1 MKTDSVKLVKV
12 FLFLALV
19 MTMPHLGSAQ
29 DDAEL
34 PSDLDQ
40 LIQMKTQLLQE
51 YAELQKNGPEDKAIV
66 ALRSIVNIHRK
77 AFQVATAN
85 KEDDDLIVKLRNVYG
100 NDGEY
105 LSDELFRR
113 NEFKESATLRSEL
126 GKLYGEVLGPD
137 HPSART
143 MHWKAVAAKKLS
155 SAPRAK
161 QIAYSVAAE
170 AEPNGAQALK
180 SGQYDVAAQIFSQ
193 LVDAQVAVIGESHP
207 FVAGAL
213 NEYGQALWLQ
223 KKIPEAEAAYQRS
236 LKAREATTGKDLQYA
251 ATSFNLG
258 RLYQDTERF
267 ADSEKAYLETASI
280 EEPILGST
288 DKSFLQTLNQLGIL
302 YELAGETDKQAAI
315 QKRISDADP
324 LATIV
329 AHMPKGTI
337 AAAAIRPSRMT
348 ADPGLQMM
356 PFEVIEATGKQQ
368 FGVNPLD
375 VEAFAAFGTLPVGE
389 PPFNF
394 GFLFKMKDGVQPE
407 FPWHQPEHSAQVE
420 FSNGQH
426 YWKANSAAAAP
437 MCSMEFQD
445 GTVLIGTEESVRQS
459 LTQAGGSSVGTM
471 LLDARDNGHIVAVA
485 NVEIIRGFVMAGLQ
499 EAPPMPPALEG
510 LKGLPADVNSVRA
523 WMNLSEGL
531 KLSCVLSTTDEDA
544 AGRTSAAITEALSFG
559 QQMAMQEME
568 KSMAGDDPVQQATL
582 AYARRVA
589 GSYFSQ
595 IAPKVSGTDVVI
607 EANLIDS
614 SMVGGPVAI
623 ALLLPAVQQAREA
636 ARRTQDKNSL
646 KQIGLALHNYHDTFN
661 AFPARANYDESG
673 NSLLSWR
680 VHLLPYLE
688 QNELYEQFHLDEPWD
703 SEHNLTLVQMMPEV
717 YQSKSFNDLEKT
729 IFLTADGA
737 GTMMEG
743 TEGIS
748 IEDVTDGTSNTIFV
762 LEVNPENA
770 VIWTKPEDL
779 PFDPENPAA
788 GLGEIRRQG
797 FQAFFTD
804 GSVRFIPITIADEI
818 LRNLIIRNDGNVIDG
833 F

>member
-1 MKTDSVKLVKV
+1 MKTFSAKLAKV

-19 MTMPHLGSAQ
+19 VIVPRPGLAQ

-34 PSDLDQ
+34 PGDLDQ

-51 YAELQKNGPEDKAIV
+51 FAELQKSGPEDKAIGT
-66 ALRSIVNIHRK
+66 LRSIVNIHRK

-85 KEDDDLIVKLRNVYG
+85 KESGDLIVKLRNVFG
-100 NDGEY
+100 NDCEY

-126 GKLYGEVLGPD
+126 VTLYEDVLGPD
-137 HPSART
+137 HPAAKT

-161 QIAYSVAAE
+161 QVAYSVAAG
-170 AEPNGAQALK
+170 AEPQGAQALK

-207 FVAGAL
+207 FVANSL

-223 KKIPEAEAAYQRS
+223 KQNPEAEAAYQRS
-236 LKAREATTGKDLQYA
+236 LKSREATTGKDLQYA

-258 RLYQDTERF
+258 RLYQDTERYTE
-267 ADSEKAYLETASI
+267 AEKAYLETAAI

-288 DKSFLQTLNQLGIL
+288 DKSFLQTLGQLGLL
-302 YELAGETDKQAAI
+302 YELAGETDKRAAI

-329 AHMPKGTI
+329 AHLPKGTI
-337 AAAAIRPSRMT
+337 AAAAIRPSRIT
-348 ADPGLQMM
+348 SDAGLQMM
-356 PFEVIEATGKQQ
+356 PFEVIEAAGQQQ
-368 FGVNPLD
+368 FGLNPLD
-375 VEAFAAFGTLPVGE
+375 VDAFVAFGTLPIGE

-394 GFLFKMKDGVQPE
+394 GFLMKMKEGVQPE
-407 FPWHQPEHSAQVE
+407 YPWHQPEHSEQVE
-420 FSNGQH
+420 FGDGQN
-426 YWKANSAAAAP
+426 YWKANSAAADA
-437 MCSMEFQD
+437 MCSVEFSD
-445 GTVLIGTEESVRQS
+445 GTVLMGTEESVRQS
-459 LTQAGGSSVGTM
+459 LTQAGGGSVGTM
-471 LLDARDNGHIVAVA
+471 LLDARDNGQIVAVA
-485 NVEIIRGFVMAGLQ
+485 NVEIIRGFIMAGLQ

-510 LKGLPADVNSVRA
+510 LKGLPADVDLVKV
-523 WMNLSEGL
+523 WMNFSEGL

-544 AGRTSAAITEALSFG
+544 AGRMSAALTEALVFG

-568 KSMAGDDPVQQATL
+568 ESMAGDDPVQQATL

-595 IAPKVSGTDVVI
+595 IQPKVSGTDVVI
-607 EANLIDS
+607 EANLIES

-636 ARRTQDKNSL
+636 AHRTQDANSL
-646 KQIGLALHNYHDTFN
+646 RMIGMALNNDHDLN
-661 AFPARANYDESG
+661 NKFPARANYDESG
-673 NSLLSWR
+673 NPLLSWR
-680 VHLLPYLE
+680 VHLLPFFE

-703 SEHNLTLVQMMPEV
+703 SEHNLTLVKKMPDV
-717 YQSKSFNDLEKT
+717 YQSKSFSDPEKT
-729 IFLTADGA
+729 VFLTADGA

-743 TEGIS
+743 TEGLS
-748 IEDVTDGTSNTIFV
+748 LRDVTDGTSNTLFV
-762 LEVNPENA
+762 IEANPENA

-779 PFDPENPAA
+779 TFDPENPKA
-788 GLGEIRRQG
+788 GLGEIRPQG
-797 FQAFFTD
+797 FQALFVD

-818 LRNLIIRNDGNVIDG
+818 LRNLIIRNDGNVIDD